1 MDIVVKFAGVTIN
14 LTLLEVATFCLSIVV
29 AFGALVTGLLA
40 RKIWM
45 MVQGELATS
54 WGWILPGFGVY
65 MLASM
70 LRVLLVFLSNQNVFP
85 LFKPVGSLLAPEKLL
100 VYVQVFQSVSEL
112 VFLVLLVDGLVRQYK
127 LFSTLSVRE

>member
-1 MDIVVKFAGVTIN
+1 MDIVVRFAGVTIN
-14 LTLLEVATFCLSIVV
+14 LTLIEVATFFLSFVV

-40 RKIWM
+40 RRIWL

-70 LRVLLVFLSNQNVFP
+70 LRVLLVFLSNPNVFP
-85 LFKPVGSLLAPEKLL
+85 LVGSIATWTSPATILAF
-100 VYVQVFQSVSEL
+100 VRVFQAVSEL
-112 VFLVLLVDGLVRQYK
+112 VFLVLLVDGLITQYR